1 MRITGNVV
9 LAGALCACVAL
20 LSACD
25 GSAPGPQTAATAAP
39 ADKPLALIEIVAR
52 PAGEQPGTFAR
63 PAHPADPIELAIRTE
78 GSTRAAE
85 LSAKMIALADGSTVG
100 TQQLRLNAGNAAAP
114 TLKFEPNGGWA
125 PGRYLFEVTLDGKL
139 AGSQELEIFPPDPT
153 APAP

>member
-1 MRITGNVV
+1 MRITGKVV
-9 LAGALCACVAL
+9 LACALCACVAL

-52 PAGEQPGTFAR
+52 PAGEQLGTFAR

-78 GSTRAAE
+78 GSTKAAE

-114 TLKFEPNGGWA
+114 TLKFEPNETWA
-125 PGRYLFEVTLDGKL
+125 TGRYLFEVSLDGKL
-139 AGSQELEIFPPDPT
+139 AGSQELEIFPPET
-153 APAP
+153 GAPAP